1 MVCYTSAVGII
12 TERQGIIME
21 EQGKKQKRNRDF
33 LVSLMSYTE
42 ALRPIIYVE
51 NCFESREIDPIII
64 KMAGSKAKII
74 EYNSALGMVDF
85 KTKSPLLECDLESF
99 LRKTMDYGYPE
110 DEDDEYEYGS
120 RRVFLVLRDTREELC
135 DRKVTALLKII
146 AERNFRDESYYC
158 TVLIISSKIPVPEEI
173 EEFITIMDYPLPKD
187 SEIIDVIKDFKDD
200 YSIDIS
206 EQDIDEISLS
216 FKGLNS
222 FQIRQILGTAYQ
234 QKGGLNIKDKDL
246 ILKEKKQFIKKSGM
260 LEIINVKEKV
270 DDIGGLE
277 VLKKWLVNKAKVF
290 NHLDQALKY
299 KVDTPK
305 GVMILGMP
313 GCGKSLTAKVTAVM
327 FEVPLV
333 RLDIGRL
340 LGKYVGESEGNMRK
354 ALQLAEAISPCV
366 LWIDELEKAFA
377 GVGGSGGSDITTR
390 LFGQFLT
397 WMQEKENTVFIV
409 ATANDISNIP
419 PEFLRKG
426 RFDDI
431 FFVDLPT
438 KEERKKIFEIHC
450 RKRGINHFG
459 NKETDVDI
467 EKLVSKTQDYNGA
480 DIEGV
485 VKEVVE
491 KSFVNDK
498 SAITTNSFT
507 EVISNTKSIKQ
518 TLGKKI
524 ESIKNAVKDMDIRSA
539 SMTE

>member
-1 MVCYTSAVGII
+1 M
-12 TERQGIIME
+12 
-21 EQGKKQKRNRDF
+21 KKLNREF
-33 LVSLMSYTE
+33 LLSLMSYTE

-51 NCFESREIDPIII
+51 NCFESREIDPMIEKIS
-64 KMAGSKAKII
+64 GLKAKIL

-85 KTKSPLLECDLESF
+85 TTKAPLLECDLETF
-99 LRKTMDYGYPE
+99 LKKTMDYGFPE
-110 DEDDEYEYGS
+110 EQKDDYGS
-120 RRVFLVLRDTREELC
+120 NRVFLVLRDTREEIC
-135 DRKVTALLKII
+135 ERKVTALLKII
-146 AERNFRDESYYC
+146 AERNFRDEFYYC
-158 TVLIISSKIPVPEEI
+158 TVLVISSKIPVPEEI
-173 EEFITIMDYPLPKD
+173 EEYITILDYPLPKD
-187 SEIIDVIKDFKDD
+187 DEIVDVIQGFKDE

-206 EQDIDEISLS
+206 EQDINEIALS

-234 QKGGLNIKDKDL
+234 QKGGLRVNDKAL
-246 ILKEKKQFIKKSGM
+246 ILKEKQQFIKKSGM
-260 LEIINVKEKV
+260 LEIINVKESIE
-270 DDIGGLE
+270 DIGGLE
-277 VLKKWLVNKAKVF
+277 ELKKWLNNKAKVF
-290 NHLDQALKY
+290 NQLDEALKY
-299 KVDTPK
+299 KVDMPK

-327 FEVPLV
+327 FNVPLV

-377 GVGGSGGSDITTR
+377 GIGGGGGSDITTR

-431 FFVDLPT
+431 FFVDLPN
-438 KEERKKIFEIHC
+438 KEERQKIFEIHC
-450 RKRGINHFG
+450 RKRGISHLG
-459 NKETDVDI
+459 NQESEINID
-467 EKLVSKTQDYNGA
+467 KLANKTEEYNGA

-491 KSFVNDK
+491 KSFVEDK
-498 SAITTNSFT
+498 SPITTDSFI
-507 EVISNTKSIKQ
+507 EVIASTKSIKQ

-524 ESIKNAVKDMDIRSA
+524 DSIKQAVKDMDIRSA
-539 SMTE
+539 SKQA

>member
-1 MVCYTSAVGII
+1 
-12 TERQGIIME
+12 ME
-21 EQGKKQKRNRDF
+21 EQEKRQRRNRDF

-51 NCFESREIDPIII
+51 NCFESREIDPIIKKI
-64 KMAGSKAKII
+64 AGSKAKII

-110 DEDDEYEYGS
+110 EGDDEYS
-120 RRVFLVLRDTREELC
+120 SKRVFLVLRDTREELC
-135 DRKVTALLKII
+135 GRKVTALLKII
-146 AERNFRDESYYC
+146 AERNFRDEMYYC
-158 TVLIISSKIPVPEEI
+158 TVFVISSKLPVPEEI
-173 EEFITIMDYPLPKD
+173 EEFITIVDYPLPKD
-187 SEIIDVIKDFKDD
+187 TEIVDVIKDFKDD
-200 YSIDIS
+200 YNIDIS
-206 EQDIDEISLS
+206 ERDIDEISIS

-234 QKGGLNIKDKDL
+234 RKGGLSVNDKEL
-246 ILKEKKQFIKKSGM
+246 ILEEKKQFIKKSGM

-270 DDIGGLE
+270 EDIGGLE
-277 VLKKWLVNKAKVF
+277 ELKKWLENKAKVF
-290 NHLDQALKY
+290 NQLDQALKY

-327 FEVPLV
+327 FKVPLV

-450 RKRGINHFG
+450 KKRGITHFG
-459 NKETDVDI
+459 NKETDVNLDQ
-467 EKLVSKTQDYNGA
+467 LVSKTKEYNGA

-485 VKEVVE
+485 IKEVVE
-491 KSFVNDK
+491 NSFVNEK

-507 EVISNTKSIKQ
+507 EVINNTKSISQ

-524 ESIKNAVKDMDIRSA
+524 ESIKSAVKDMDIRSA
-539 SMTE
+539 SKPDK